1 MNKNISNSKE
11 VRTAIFEELSQ
22 EPRFCRILQ
31 KVVDAFKEGQG
42 PIVIESFST
51 YVKKIQFGDEL
62 WNRLFTKEQTQYII
76 KRYGTNFELKTKV
89 SLNAKLPKPFQEAV
103 IDLSII
109 PGKELM
115 PNYHHTV
122 NIQGEELEDL
132 FFYGHR
138 DRNYFVLFFRTL
150 GYTVEEGNV
159 SGKYGLLIS
168 LGD

>member
-1 MNKNISNSKE
+1 MNKKISNSKE
-11 VRTAIFEELSQ
+11 VRTEIFDELAQ

-51 YVKKIQFGDEL
+51 YIKKIQVGDEL
-62 WNRLFTKEQTQYII
+62 WNRFFTKEQTQYISR
-76 KRYGTNFELKTKV
+76 RYGTNFELKTKV
-89 SLNAKLPKPFQEAV
+89 SLNAKLPKPFQEVV
-103 IDLSII
+103 IELTIVPCNELS
-109 PGKELM
+109 P
-115 PNYHHTV
+115 YYRHTV
-122 NIQGEELEDL
+122 NLKGEELEEL

-138 DRNYFVLFFRTL
+138 DRNYFQLFFRTL
-150 GYTVEEGNV
+150 GYVVEEGNV